1 MIGLNLKLFP
11 GPVLAIGM
19 PNDAS
24 NVLFLIFCA
33 GNILKQVNPIIGNK

>member
-1 MIGLNLKLFP
+1 MIGLILKMLL
-11 GPVLAIGM
+11 GSVLALCM

-33 GNILKQVNPIIGNK
+33 GNRLKQGKTNNKY